1 LIDEQKKVQELIDK
15 LKGEVLMTKQT
26 SFKEALE
33 ELGRIKK
40 QYDKSVKQINTYN
53 AYQKTLEQP
62 VTEIAEV
69 EDFEKKYDVR
79 YKLWYYRQH
88 FSEKQKEWYEEN
100 WRSVDAAEILTLVKT
115 RETEITKLKY
125 ALPDSG
131 DEILVCLADEVR

>member
-1 LIDEQKKVQELIDK
+1 
-15 LKGEVLMTKQT
+15 MTKQT